1 MAAPAN
7 IADFLALIRRSK
19 LLDEPA
25 LEGQLQQLREAGRVP
40 DRPDD
45 LARLWI
51 ERGVLTPFQADGLL
65 QGRWRGYFVGP
76 YRVLEQLGA
85 GGMGCVY
92 LCEQESPRRRV
103 AVKVLPL
110 AKARNPAAL
119 ARFYRE
125 AKATGILDH
134 PNLIRAYDVGEDRDI
149 HWLSL
154 EYVDGASLAE
164 IVRRHGPLSL
174 PRAAHYLRQ
183 AATGLQHAFE
193 VGLVHRDIKPS
204 NLMLDR
210 AGTVKLLDLG
220 LARFFD
226 DQNDN
231 LTRKYGE
238 GALGTA
244 DYVSPEQADDSH
256 TVDIRA
262 DIYSL
267 GATAY
272 FLLTGRPPFD
282 EGTLTQKVVWH
293 QIRDPKPIR
302 DSRPDLPAEFVAVVE
317 KMMAKGR
324 GDRFQSPAEV
334 VAALAPWARTP
345 IPPPAVH
352 EMPRTAQPGA
362 PAAPADIGAAGK
374 PTAGGSCEITPSAAS
389 SGDKAT
395 LDRPASRP
403 PGTLLLAI
411 GLLLVGLLAVI
422 CWLVSHG
429 SR

>member
-7 IADFLALIRRSK
+7 VADFLALIRQSK
-19 LLDEPA
+19 LLDEPT
-25 LEGQLQQLREAGRVP
+25 LEGQLQQLRDAGNLP

-65 QGRWRGYFVGP
+65 QGRWRGFFVGP

-119 ARFYRE
+119 ERFYRE

-134 PNLIRAYDVGEDRDI
+134 PNLIRAYDVGQDREI
-149 HWLSL
+149 HWLTL
-154 EYVDGASLAE
+154 EYVDGASLGE

-183 AATGLQHAFE
+183 AAAGLQHAFE

-210 AGTVKLLDLG
+210 SGTVKLLDLG

-244 DYVSPEQADDSH
+244 DYISPEQADDSH

-267 GATAY
+267 GATGY

-302 DSRPDLPAEFVAVVE
+302 DTRPDLPAEFVAVVE

-324 GDRFQSPAEV
+324 NDRFQTPAEV
-334 VAALAPWARTP
+334 VAALAAWTQTP
-345 IPPPAVH
+345 IPPPAAH
-352 EMPRTAQPGA
+352 EMPRSSEPRATPV
-362 PAAPADIGAAGK
+362 PANMRDAGQ
-374 PTAGGSCEITPSAAS
+374 PTASGSCEITPTAPPGEKPSVVQ
-389 SGDKAT
+389 K
-395 LDRPASRP
+395 PSRP
-403 PGTLLLAI
+403 LGTLVLAV
-411 GLLLVGLLAVI
+411 GLMLVGLLAVV
-422 CWLVSHG
+422 CWFVFHRSP
-429 SR
+429 

>member
-1 MAAPAN
+1 MAAPASVS
-7 IADFLALIRRSK
+7 DFLALIRQSK
-19 LLDEPA
+19 LLDELA
-25 LEGQLQQLREAGRVP
+25 LEGQLQQLRDTGALPE
-40 DRPDD
+40 RPDD
-45 LARLWI
+45 LAKLWI
-51 ERGVLTPFQADGLL
+51 ERGILTPFQADGLL
-65 QGRWRGYFVGP
+65 QGRWRGFFVGP
-76 YRVLEQLGA
+76 YRVLEQIGA

-110 AKARNPAAL
+110 AKALNPAAL
-119 ARFYRE
+119 ERFYRE

-134 PNLIRAYDVGEDRDI
+134 PNLIRAYDVGEDREI
-149 HWLSL
+149 HWLAL
-154 EYVDGASLAE
+154 EYVDGASLGE

-204 NLMLDR
+204 NLMVDR
-210 AGTVKLLDLG
+210 GGTVKLLDLG

-226 DQNDN
+226 DNTDN

-238 GALGTA
+238 SALGTA

-267 GATAY
+267 GATGY

-282 EGTLTQKVVWH
+282 EGTITQKVVWH

-302 DSRPDLPAEFVAVVE
+302 DTRPDLPPEFVAVVE
-317 KMMAKGR
+317 KMMAKSR
-324 GDRFQSPAEV
+324 TDRFQTPSEV
-334 VAALAPWARTP
+334 VAALAAWTQAP
-345 IPPPAVH
+345 IPPPAEH
-352 EMPRTAQPGA
+352 EMPRLAQLG
-362 PAAPADIGAAGK
+362 DTSK
-374 PTAGGSCEITPSAAS
+374 PTASGSCEITPTAA
-389 SGDKAT
+389 
-395 LDRPASRP
+395 PAGEKPPGVPGPSRP
-403 PGTLLLAI
+403 LGTLTVAI
-411 GLLLVGLLAVI
+411 GLLLAGLLAVV
-422 CWLVSHG
+422 CWLVLFRTH
-429 SR
+429 

>member
-1 MAAPAN
+1 MAAPASVP
-7 IADFLALIRRSK
+7 DFLALLRQSK
-19 LLDEPA
+19 LLEEQA
-25 LEGQLQQLREAGRVP
+25 LEGQLQQLREAGALP
-40 DRPDD
+40 QRPDD
-45 LARLWI
+45 LAKLWI
-51 ERGVLTPFQADGLL
+51 EQGILTPFQADGLL
-65 QGRWRGYFVGP
+65 QGRWRGFFVGP
-76 YRVLEQLGA
+76 YRVLEQIGA

-110 AKARNPAAL
+110 AKALNPAAL
-119 ARFYRE
+119 ERFYRE

-134 PNLIRAYDVGEDRDI
+134 PNLIRANDVGQDREI
-149 HWLSL
+149 HWLAL
-154 EYVDGASLAE
+154 EYVDGASLGE

-183 AATGLQHAFE
+183 AAAGLQHAFE

-210 AGTVKLLDLG
+210 GGTVKLLDLG

-244 DYVSPEQADDSH
+244 DYISPEQADDSH

-267 GATAY
+267 GATGY

-302 DSRPDLPAEFVAVVE
+302 DTRPDLPAEFVAVVE

-324 GDRFQSPAEV
+324 ADRFQTPAEV
-334 VAALAPWARTP
+334 VAALAAWTQAP
-345 IPPPAVH
+345 IPPPGDH
-352 EMPRTAQPGA
+352 EMPRLAQLG
-362 PAAPADIGAAGK
+362 DAGK
-374 PTAGGSCEITPSAAS
+374 PTTSGTCEITPTAAPA
-389 SGDKAT
+389 GEKAPVV
-395 LDRPASRP
+395 PAPSRSI
-403 PGTLLLAI
+403 GTLAVAI
-411 GLLLVGLLAVI
+411 GLLLAGLLAVVG
-422 CWLVSHG
+422 WLVLFR